1 VASYGKLMSKYR
13 DPHYERSGLL
23 AAAVSILWDVGLF
36 VSDLGEY
43 GIRTI
48 IKSPNSALNLR
59 QE

>member
-1 VASYGKLMSKYR
+1 MSKYR
-13 DPHYERSGLL
+13 DPHYDRSELL